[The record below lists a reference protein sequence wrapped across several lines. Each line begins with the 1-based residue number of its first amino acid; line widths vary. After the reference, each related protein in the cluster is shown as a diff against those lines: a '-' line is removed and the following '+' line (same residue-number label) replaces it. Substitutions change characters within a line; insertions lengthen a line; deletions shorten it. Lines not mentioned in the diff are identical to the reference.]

1 MSQIFKLK
9 TRYSCAIFRVTLC
22 RVWHMCRVL
31 IITDLHFS
39 NLGPISGYPDVL
51 RRFIEFLA
59 ANADTVI

>member
-1 MSQIFKLK
+1 
-9 TRYSCAIFRVTLC
+9 
-22 RVWHMCRVL
+22 MCRVL